1 MRQNQED
8 PQWGREICRCSRCG
22 GELYCGQTYYEVE
35 GHRLCEDCLAQFAAE
50 LLRPYLRI
58 AGEMEVVQ

>member
-35 GHRLCEDCLAQFAAE
+35 GHRLCEDA
-50 LLRPYLRI
+50 
-58 AGEMEVVQ
+58 

>member
-35 GHRLCEDCLAQFAAE
+35 DVPKTAVICGITPDASVCFR
-50 LLRPYLRI
+50 
-58 AGEMEVVQ
+58 